1 MEEEHNK
8 KQNKLLFYL
17 AKLRFPKNWQYWI
30 LFMYLSY
37 QRISRRKY
45 KYNLVYVPDEFILDS
60 TKSHNC
66 FRDVNNSI
74 IVNPASTYKCDRM
87 LTLFH
92 EQSKKNRIVHVI
104 QSAECSEN
112 DILVSNILYFNLQN
126 ESIES
131 PVNLMGM
138 TKEQIQIADQIDVSF
153 IKNPWEINN
162 SLADTLLEKYFST
175 PKIVKHDDMIEINI
189 KHFAEDFYFSNPK
202 FNSIENIYFKCTNV
216 RVGMLENKE
225 SCFSVPGKTVIKR
238 GLGVQRFIPKKF
250 TKTTRSS
257 GLTEIPIIPYGL
269 QGLLNEMK
277 KSVAPFI
284 KQKKINL
291 KPVFLVQGE
300 AGSGKELLVSTLASH
315 LGMHFYKIQ
324 STELMASVYVQ
335 NETKLKNALFDARNG
350 APCIMLITNFENFG
364 KNNENQ
370 YDERLMN
377 GFADELDVLF
387 ENNYRPVLLFCSTSA
402 KTTPFSLKKL
412 FLETFEVTLTDT
424 ERKENLRWI
433 LEDTGLKTE
442 MNLDEVTLKTKGL
455 VLEDLRALVYY
466 AELDARR
473 RHNNECLLNEDS
485 IDKAIEFMQAI
496 YSEGIGAP
504 KVPKVEWSDVGGM
517 NDVKEEIT
525 KVINLPLK
533 YPELLKK
540 SGLKRSGI
548 LLFGPPGTGK
558 TLIAKA
564 VATECN
570 LCFLAVKG
578 PELLNMYVGQSEQ
591 NIREVF
597 ERARAAS
604 PCIIFFD
611 ELDSLAP
618 NRGMSGDSGGVM
630 DRVVSQ
636 LLAEMNSLS
645 ESGTVFIIGATNRPD
660 LIDPALL
667 RPGRFD
673 KLMFNIE
680 DNTNLSELVNMC
692 PKYVT
697 GADFYGMCANAWFSA
712 VKRLILRVESE
723 KVTSKDAVV
732 SSEDFLDALKD
743 LTPSISDDDLKYF
756 ESLRKELTSY
766 K

>member
-1 MEEEHNK
+1 MEEEQNK
-8 KQNKLLFYL
+8 KQNKILFYL
-17 AKLRFPKNWQYWI
+17 AKFQFPRTWQYWL

-45 KYNLVYVPDEFILDS
+45 KYNVVCVPDEFILDS
-60 TKSHNC
+60 TKSRNC
-66 FRDVNNSI
+66 FMDVNNSI
-74 IVNPASTYKCDRM
+74 IVNPVSTYECDRM

-92 EQSKKNRIVHVI
+92 EKSKLNRIVHVI
-104 QSAECSEN
+104 QSPECSEN
-112 DILVSNILYFNLQN
+112 DILVSNILYFNLKN
-126 ESIES
+126 GGIES
-131 PVNLMGM
+131 PVNLMGI
-138 TKEQIQIADQIDVSF
+138 TKEHIQIADEIEVSF
-153 IKNPWEINN
+153 VKNPWEINN
-162 SLADTLLEKYFST
+162 SLADTLLEKYFSN

-189 KHFAEDFYFSNPK
+189 KYFAEDLYFSNAK
-202 FNSIENIYFKCTNV
+202 FNGIENLYFKCTKL
-216 RVGMLENKE
+216 RVGVLEKKE
-225 SCFSVPGKTVIKR
+225 SCFIVPGKTIIKR

-250 TKTTRSS
+250 TKNTRSS
-257 GLTEIPIIPYGL
+257 GLREISLIPYGL
-269 QGLLNEMK
+269 QGLLNKMER
-277 KSVAPFI
+277 SVAPFL

-300 AGSGKELLVSTLASH
+300 VGSGKELIVSTLASH

-350 APCIMLITNFENFG
+350 APCVMLITNFENFG

-370 YDERLMN
+370 FDERLMN

-412 FLETFEVTLTDT
+412 FLETFEVTVADT

-433 LEDTGLKTE
+433 LEERGLKTN
-442 MNLDEVTLKTKGL
+442 MNFDEVTNKTKGL

-466 AELDARR
+466 AEVDARKR
-473 RHNNECLLNEDS
+473 NKEGLLDEDS

-645 ESGTVFIIGATNRPD
+645 DSGTVFIIGATNRPD

-673 KLMFNIE
+673 KLM
-680 DNTNLSELVNMC
+680 
-692 PKYVT
+692 YVGPCT
-697 GADFYGMCANAWFSA
+697 DVKSKHSVLKALTRRIVKKVGPSA
-712 VKRLILRVESE
+712 S
-723 KVTSKDAVV
+723 
-732 SSEDFLDALKD
+732 
-743 LTPSISDDDLKYF
+743 
-756 ESLRKELTSY
+756 
-766 K
+766 